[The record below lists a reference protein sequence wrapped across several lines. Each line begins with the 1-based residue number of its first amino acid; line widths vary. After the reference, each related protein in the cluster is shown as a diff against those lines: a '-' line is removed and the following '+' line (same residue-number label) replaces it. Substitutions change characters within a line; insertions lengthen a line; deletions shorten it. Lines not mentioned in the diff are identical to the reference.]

1 MDIPF
6 IDLDAQE
13 KVIGKKLEGAVETV
27 LQHKKFINGPEV
39 SVFEES
45 LAKFANVNNAITCG
59 SGTDALLLPLMAIG
73 VGEGDA
79 VFVPSFTFV
88 ATAEVVSLLKAT
100 PFFVDVDMKTFNI
113 DPEIFIELN
122 ESIQSEVLQ
131 LLSID
136 SLIKI
141 IKRLESD
148 NAIKILENLSKE
160 VKEKVLEKLP
170 PKDKFLLQ
178 EGLSYPEDS
187 AARIMQREFT
197 AVPSNWTVGQTIDY
211 LRENKDL
218 PEEFLEIF
226 IVDNEFKPIGT
237 VPSSRVLRTSRDL
250 KMNSIMREMPV
261 LISVNMDK
269 EEVGLTFENY
279 NLVSAG
285 VVNKENKL
293 VGMIT
298 ADDVVTVV
306 QEEAEEDALRL
317 AGVGDEEITD
327 SVMLKTKRR
336 FNWLLLNLF
345 TALLATWVISFF
357 GASIEQMVAL
367 AFLMPIVASMGGNA
381 GMQTLAVT
389 IRAIATKELSKS
401 NFNRVVGKEFL
412 IGILNGI
419 IFAIITAII
428 VQLWFKE
435 LNLSILIGISMVLNM
450 IVAGLFGILVPV
462 SLKKLNI
469 DPALASSVFVTTI
482 TDVIGFLSFL
492 GLGSFYFLN

>member
-1 MDIPF
+1 MTLPKSREAKKVNLDFNKEF
-6 IDLDAQE
+6 ISTFTQNIE
-13 KVIGKKLEGAVETV
+13 SGNVE
-27 LQHKKFINGPEV
+27 FINQTLKDLHEADVANLIENLNPDTRNKLIEI
-39 SVFEES
+39 ES
-45 LAKFANVNNAITCG
+45 
-59 SGTDALLLPLMAIG
+59 
-73 VGEGDA
+73 
-79 VFVPSFTFV
+79 
-88 ATAEVVSLLKAT
+88 
-100 PFFVDVDMKTFNI
+100 FNI

-211 LRENKDL
+211 LREDKDL

-226 IVDNEFKPIGT
+226 IVDNDFKPIGT

-435 LNLSILIGISMVLNM
+435 LNLSLLIGISMILNM

-492 GLGSFYFLN
+492 GLGSFYFFN

>member
-1 MDIPF
+1 MALLKSTGNKKVNLDFNKEF
-6 IDLDAQE
+6 ISTFSNNIENRNVD
-13 KVIGKKLEGAVETV
+13 
-27 LQHKKFINGPEV
+27 FINQTLNDLHAADIANLIENLNI
-39 SVFEES
+39 ETRTKLIEIES
-45 LAKFANVNNAITCG
+45 
-59 SGTDALLLPLMAIG
+59 
-73 VGEGDA
+73 
-79 VFVPSFTFV
+79 
-88 ATAEVVSLLKAT
+88 
-100 PFFVDVDMKTFNI
+100 FNI

-122 ESIQSEVLQ
+122 ESVQSEVLQ
-131 LLSID
+131 QLSIE
-136 SLIKI
+136 SLTKI
-141 IKRLESD
+141 IRRLESD
-148 NAIKILENLSKE
+148 NAIKILENLNKE
-160 VKEKVLEKLP
+160 SKEKVLEKLP

-211 LRENKDL
+211 LREDKDL

-226 IVDNEFKPIGT
+226 IVDNDFKPIGT
-237 VPSSRVLRTSRDL
+237 VPSSRVLRTPRDS
-250 KMNSIMREMPV
+250 KMNSIMAEMPV

-269 EEVGLTFENY
+269 EEVGHAFENY

-327 SVMLKTKRR
+327 SVLLKTKRR

-389 IRAIATKELSKS
+389 IRAIATQELSKS

-419 IFAIITAII
+419 IFAIITAVI
-428 VQLWFKE
+428 VQLWFKDI
-435 LNLSILIGISMVLNM
+435 NLSLLIGVSMILNM

-462 SLKKLNI
+462 SLKKMNI

-492 GLGSFYFLN
+492 GLGSYYFLN

>member
-1 MDIPF
+1 MALLKSTGSKKVN
-6 IDLDAQE
+6 LDFNKE
-13 KVIGKKLEGAVETV
+13 
-27 LQHKKFINGPEV
+27 FIN
-39 SVFEES
+39 
-45 LAKFANVNNAITCG
+45 
-59 SGTDALLLPLMAIG
+59 
-73 VGEGDA
+73 
-79 VFVPSFTFV
+79 TFSDNI
-88 ATAEVVSLLKAT
+88 ENR
-100 PFFVDVDMKTFNI
+100 NI
-113 DPEIFIELN
+113 DYINQTLKDLHEADIANLIENLNPDTRTKLIEIESFNVEPEIFIELN
-122 ESIQSEVLQ
+122 ESVQSEVLQ

-148 NAIKILENLSKE
+148 NAIKILENLSVNTKE
-160 VKEKVLEKLP
+160 QVLEKLP

-211 LRENKDL
+211 LREDKDL

-226 IVDNEFKPIGT
+226 IVDNDFKPIGT
-237 VPSSRVLRTSRDL
+237 VPSSRVLRSSRDS
-250 KMNSIMREMPV
+250 KMNSIMSEMPV
-261 LISVNMDK
+261 LISVNMDQ
-269 EEVGLTFENY
+269 EEVGNAFENY

-306 QEEAEEDALRL
+306 KEEAEEDTLRL

-419 IFAIITAII
+419 IFAIITAVI
-428 VQLWFKE
+428 VQFWFKDF
-435 LNLSILIGISMVLNM
+435 NLSILIGISMILNM

>member
-1 MDIPF
+1 MTLPKSREAKKVN
-6 IDLDAQE
+6 LDFNKE
-13 KVIGKKLEGAVETV
+13 
-27 LQHKKFINGPEV
+27 FINT
-39 SVFEES
+39 FTQNIES
-45 LAKFANVNNAITCG
+45 GNVEFINQTLKDLHEADVANLIENLNPDTRNKLIEIE
-59 SGTDALLLPLMAIG
+59 S
-73 VGEGDA
+73 
-79 VFVPSFTFV
+79 
-88 ATAEVVSLLKAT
+88 
-100 PFFVDVDMKTFNI
+100 FNI

-211 LRENKDL
+211 LREDKDL

-226 IVDNEFKPIGT
+226 IVDNDFKPIGT

-435 LNLSILIGISMVLNM
+435 LNLSLLIGISMILNM

>member
-1 MDIPF
+1 MAFLKSTGNKKVNLDFNKEFISTFNEKIEASDI
-6 IDLDAQE
+6 
-13 KVIGKKLEGAVETV
+13 
-27 LQHKKFINGPEV
+27 KFINQTLKDLHEADVANLIENLNPDTRVKLIEL
-39 SVFEES
+39 ES
-45 LAKFANVNNAITCG
+45 
-59 SGTDALLLPLMAIG
+59 
-73 VGEGDA
+73 
-79 VFVPSFTFV
+79 
-88 ATAEVVSLLKAT
+88 
-100 PFFVDVDMKTFNI
+100 FNI
-113 DPEIFIELN
+113 DPEIFVELN
-122 ESIQSEVLQ
+122 ESIQGEVLK

-136 SLIKI
+136 SICKI

-148 NAIKILENLSKE
+148 DAIKILENLEKDT
-160 VKEKVLEKLP
+160 KEKILEKLP
-170 PKDKFLLQ
+170 PKDKFLLE

-211 LRENKDL
+211 LRETKDL
-218 PEEFLEIF
+218 PKEFLEIF
-226 IVDNEFKPIGT
+226 IVDNDFKPIGT

-250 KMNSIMREMPV
+250 KMNSIMTEMPV
-261 LISVNMDK
+261 LISANMDQ
-269 EEVGLTFENY
+269 EEVGHTFENY

-285 VVNKENKL
+285 VVNKDNKL

-306 QEEAEEDALRL
+306 QEEAEEDVLRL

-327 SVMLKTKRR
+327 SVMVKTKRR

-428 VQLWFKE
+428 VQFWFKE
-435 LNLSILIGISMVLNM
+435 INLSFLIGISMILNM

-492 GLGSFYFLN
+492 GLGSYYFLV

>member
-1 MDIPF
+1 MNLVKSIGQKKVN
-6 IDLDAQE
+6 LDFN
-13 KVIGKKLEGAVETV
+13 KD
-27 LQHKKFINGPEV
+27 FINLF
-39 SVFEES
+39 SDKIKS
-45 LAKFANVNNAITCG
+45 KDLAFINQTLADLHPADVANLIENLDTGAREKLIEIE
-59 SGTDALLLPLMAIG
+59 A
-73 VGEGDA
+73 
-79 VFVPSFTFV
+79 
-88 ATAEVVSLLKAT
+88 
-100 PFFVDVDMKTFNI
+100 FNI
-113 DPEIFIELN
+113 EPEIFIELN
-122 ESIQSEVLQ
+122 ESVQSEVL
-131 LLSID
+131 LHLSPESIA
-136 SLIKI
+136 KI
-141 IKRLESD
+141 LHKLESD
-148 NAIKILENLSKE
+148 NALQILENLEEK
-160 VKEKVLEKLP
+160 KKGKVLNKLSP
-170 PKDKFLLQ
+170 QDRFLLE

-197 AVPSNWTVGQTIDY
+197 AVPSDWTVGQTIDY
-211 LRENKDL
+211 LRENKEL

-226 IVDNEFKPIGT
+226 IVDNDFKPIGT
-237 VPSSRVLRTSRDL
+237 VPSSRVLRTSRNS
-250 KMNSIMREMPV
+250 KMNSIMREVPV

-269 EEVGLTFENY
+269 EEVGHTFENY

-285 VVNKENKL
+285 VVNKDNKL
-293 VGMIT
+293 IGMIT

-306 QEEAEEDALRL
+306 QEEAEEDVLRL

-327 SVMLKTKRR
+327 SVLIKTKRR

-345 TALLATWVISFF
+345 TALLATWVISRF

-389 IRAIATKELSKS
+389 IRAIATKEISSS
-401 NFNRVVGKEFL
+401 NFSTIVGKEFF

-419 IFAIITAII
+419 IFAIITAVI

-435 LNLSILIGISMVLNM
+435 SILTMLIAVSMVLNM
-450 IVAGLFGILVPV
+450 IVAGLFGILVPI

-492 GLGSFYFLN
+492 GLGSYFFLI

>member
-1 MDIPF
+1 MALLKSTGNKKVN
-6 IDLDAQE
+6 LDFNKE
-13 KVIGKKLEGAVETV
+13 
-27 LQHKKFINGPEV
+27 FINTFSEKIEIGNIEFINQTLKNLHEADVANLIENLNPDTRIKLIEL
-39 SVFEES
+39 ES
-45 LAKFANVNNAITCG
+45 
-59 SGTDALLLPLMAIG
+59 
-73 VGEGDA
+73 
-79 VFVPSFTFV
+79 
-88 ATAEVVSLLKAT
+88 
-100 PFFVDVDMKTFNI
+100 FNI
-113 DPEIFIELN
+113 NPEIFIELN
-122 ESIQSEVLQ
+122 ESIQGEVLQ

-136 SLIKI
+136 SIIKI

-148 NAIKILENLSKE
+148 NAIKILENLEKDTK
-160 VKEKVLEKLP
+160 VKVLDKLP
-170 PKDKFLLQ
+170 PKDKFLLE
-178 EGLSYPEDS
+178 EGLSFPEDS

-211 LRENKDL
+211 LREDKDL

-226 IVDNEFKPIGT
+226 IVDNDFKPIGT
-237 VPSSRVLRTSRDL
+237 VPSSRVLRTPRDS
-250 KMNSIMREMPV
+250 KMNSIMIEMPV
-261 LISVNMDK
+261 LISANMDK
-269 EEVGLTFENY
+269 EEVGHTFENY

-285 VVNKENKL
+285 VVNKNNKL

-306 QEEAEEDALRL
+306 QEEAEEDVLRL

-345 TALLATWVISFF
+345 TALLATWVISNF

-389 IRAIATKELSKS
+389 IRAIATKELSKT

-419 IFAIITAII
+419 IFAVITAVI
-428 VQLWFKE
+428 VQLWFKQ
-435 LNLSILIGISMVLNM
+435 LNLSLLIGVSMILNM

-462 SLKKLNI
+462 SLKKLNV

-492 GLGSFYFLN
+492 GLGSYYFLN

>member
-1 MDIPF
+1 MVLLKPAGNKKVN
-6 IDLDAQE
+6 LDFNKE
-13 KVIGKKLEGAVETV
+13 
-27 LQHKKFINGPEV
+27 FINTFSGKIENRNIDFINQTLKNLHDADVANLIENLNPEIRTKLIELD
-39 SVFEES
+39 S
-45 LAKFANVNNAITCG
+45 
-59 SGTDALLLPLMAIG
+59 
-73 VGEGDA
+73 
-79 VFVPSFTFV
+79 
-88 ATAEVVSLLKAT
+88 
-100 PFFVDVDMKTFNI
+100 FNI
-113 DPEIFIELN
+113 NPEIFIELN

-131 LLSID
+131 LLSTD
-136 SLIKI
+136 SIIKI
-141 IKRLESD
+141 VKRLASD
-148 NAIKILENLSKE
+148 NAIKILENLEKE
-160 VKEKVLEKLP
+160 TKEKVLEKLP
-170 PKDKFLLQ
+170 PKDKFLLE

-187 AARIMQREFT
+187 AARIMQREFA

-211 LRENKDL
+211 LREDKDL

-226 IVDNEFKPIGT
+226 IVDNDFKPIGT

-250 KMNSIMREMPV
+250 KMNSIMIEMPV
-261 LISVNMDK
+261 LISANMDQ
-269 EEVGLTFENY
+269 EEVGHTFENY

-285 VVNKENKL
+285 VVNKNNKL

-306 QEEAEEDALRL
+306 QEEAEEDALLL

-327 SVMLKTKRR
+327 SVILKTKRR

-345 TALLATWVISFF
+345 TALLATWVISNF

-428 VQLWFKE
+428 VQLWFKQ
-435 LNLSILIGISMVLNM
+435 LNLSLLIGVSMTLNM

-492 GLGSFYFLN
+492 GLGSIYFLN